1 VTGALNR
8 IARYSPRVKV
18 ALLIPVVVALG
29 FACKAYPGP
38 GRDWINHWGPAS
50 VAYVWFFMLA
60 VFFIVPQ
67 PRLAMPIAGCVV
79 LATCLVEFSQW
90 GNPEILKP
98 IRQTIWGKFLLG
110 TTFRWWDFPA
120 YLFGGLTGIS
130 LLVWCGG
137 RAAES

>member
-1 VTGALNR
+1 MTGALRR
-8 IARYSPRVKV
+8 ISRCSPRIKV
-18 ALLIPVVVALG
+18 TLLIPLVVALG
-29 FACKAYPGP
+29 LACKAYPGP

-67 PRLAMPIAGCVV
+67 PRLALPIAGGVV
-79 LATCLVEFSQW
+79 LATCLVELSQW
-90 GNPEILKP
+90 GNPEILMP
-98 IRQTIWGKFLLG
+98 IRQTTGGKLLLG
-110 TTFRWWDFPA
+110 TTFSWWDFPA

-137 RAAES
+137 RPAES